1 MDFINGKDYPI
12 YYYGKK
18 MIQTTN
24 QPLIMWLFQQFQTH
38 PVWLWGNHQVSSCVL
53 GKPYCGCLQLIHRLS
68 WVFWLFRHIGFNTF
82 FKNLFNICES
92 WQKKIRGFLLGHL
105 LVFRLIVLTDL
116 TGRIGSPLV
125 DFATFRH
132 QFQLH
137 PPPALPA
144 PRPELLPALLRRPL
158 RERWRRCAPRCA
170 PRAPGVDRKV
180 GFFLLGDSR
189 STHGRSNWTFG
200 HFSEKWSHLTSMNAD
215 ESSIEI

>member
-1 MDFINGKDYPI
+1 MA
-12 YYYGKK
+12 
-18 MIQTTN
+18 
-24 QPLIMWLFQQFQTH
+24 
-38 PVWLWGNHQVSSCVL
+38 
-53 GKPYCGCLQLIHRLS
+53 
-68 WVFWLFRHIGFNTF
+68 
-82 FKNLFNICES
+82 
-92 WQKKIRGFLLGHL
+92 KKIRGFLLGHL

-144 PRPELLPALLRRPL
+144 PRPELLPALLPALLRRPL

-180 GFFLLGDSR
+180 GFFCLEIQDQRMAGQIGPLGIFLKNGLIWHRWMPMKVQLKFSLV
-189 STHGRSNWTFG
+189 STKQSFQTVEFKLSEWT
-200 HFSEKWSHLTSMNAD
+200 
-215 ESSIEI
+215 I